1 MFCDFCNSRWLWQPL
16 SFSVVDSKG
25 PIHGLA

>member
-1 MFCDFCNSRWLWQPL
+1 LFRDFCSGRWLRQPL

-25 PIHGLA
+25 LIHGLV